1 MFDQTAIKR
10 QHLKMKRYDVA
21 ISGCGPVGAMLSLL
35 LAKGGLKVLVV
46 EKELK
51 VFNKPRAIVL
61 DSEAMRILQFCGVAH
76 QLGDSIKPH
85 PGTDYIGLD
94 GQLIKVFDPQPPP
107 FQLGWPATLTF
118 IQPIL
123 ERLLRKRIN
132 TQKNIHL
139 LLGSEL
145 VDVSDANKSVEIKV
159 RDSSSK
165 ESKTFS
171 AKYLIGCDGG
181 NSVVRTAMNVGVED
195 LGVDEDWLVVD
206 AYLIKETKLP
216 PKFIQYC
223 WPSRPATFVLG
234 PRNVRRWEIKILPG
248 EDLKDFERKEKVMEV
263 LSNYVDVTAL
273 KIWRTATYKH
283 RVTSSKKWKINNI
296 FIAGDSAH
304 RTPPFLGQGLC
315 TGIRDVA
322 NLSWKILH
330 TEKFGLN
337 DKILNTYEKERKP
350 HAKVVIKHAKE
361 FGKIIGE
368 LNLER
373 AKKRDAILRPQLISG
388 KMETTRQKFIPD
400 IKGNL
405 LIQKSLKTKECRN
418 GGTLFVQPRLRFPRG
433 QEKLMD
439 DVIPMS
445 FLYISTGL
453 NQQTWMDP
461 YEIFWRK
468 LGGIRII
475 IMKDAERKETTP
487 KDIVITKEVGKI
499 FSDWSSKMSC
509 EAVLVRP
516 DRYVFSTIHNQED
529 INAAIKK
536 LRTIF
541 SQKH

>member
-1 MFDQTAIKR
+1 
-10 QHLKMKRYDVA
+10 
-21 ISGCGPVGAMLSLL
+21 
-35 LAKGGLKVLVV
+35 
-46 EKELK
+46 
-51 VFNKPRAIVL
+51 
-61 DSEAMRILQFCGVAH
+61 
-76 QLGDSIKPH
+76 
-85 PGTDYIGLD
+85 
-94 GQLIKVFDPQPPP
+94 
-107 FQLGWPATLTF
+107 
-118 IQPIL
+118 
-123 ERLLRKRIN
+123 
-132 TQKNIHL
+132 
-139 LLGSEL
+139 
-145 VDVSDANKSVEIKV
+145 
-159 RDSSSK
+159 
-165 ESKTFS
+165 
-171 AKYLIGCDGG
+171 
-181 NSVVRTAMNVGVED
+181 
-195 LGVDEDWLVVD
+195 
-206 AYLIKETKLP
+206 
-216 PKFIQYC
+216 
-223 WPSRPATFVLG
+223 LG

-453 NQQTWMDP
+453 NQQIWMDP
-461 YEIFWRK
+461 YETFWRK

-536 LRTIF
+536 LRTIL